1 MTTGVDGGS
10 SLVVIFSNDRSQLK
24 QVTNELRGSLSP
36 GDEAV
41 VFECGGLGAA
51 QEDTF
56 VLIPQ
61 AEGLFGQLKDLVVD
75 RSKDFVVFMAPGVA
89 GYGTWLSELVG
100 AFDGVPQ
107 NLH

>member
-24 QVTNELRGSLSP
+24 QVMNELRGSLSP
-36 GDEAV
+36 GDEV
-41 VFECGGLGAA
+41 VVVNSGGLDAA

-61 AEGLFGQLKDLVVD
+61 AKDLLGQLKDLVVD
-75 RSKDFVVFMAPGVA
+75 PSKDFSPES
-89 GYGTWLSELVG
+89 LR
-100 AFDGVPQ
+100 
-107 NLH
+107 